1 MKRGFLDLLKSYMS
15 LRLWIGQVHLSLLKC
30 GSFLII
36 LCSLNLPTV
45 WANSEISGYE
55 GTMRADYTE
64 QTDSQSAE
72 LSGNNRA
79 LAYRSREVLSFL
91 DLGLEWGTYAISG
104 KSTLHEVEV
113 SSDYVNL
120 LAGISFHLLP
130 KWIELTLD
138 YGYRLG
144 VDRVK
149 VDRTTASGELDR
161 HKVGGLSEEPFS
173 RVGIRVLLGDN
184 LFVGWIAEQQSQLFD
199 KSKEGLYPRAQS
211 MQSSSLILGYRFGG
225 PGYWR
230 APIRS
235 GKSVSQDPCLMHRI
249 CDPS

>member
-1 MKRGFLDLLKSYMS
+1 M
-15 LRLWIGQVHLSLLKC
+15 
-30 GSFLII
+30 
-36 LCSLNLPTV
+36 T
-45 WANSEISGYE
+45 
-55 GTMRADYTE
+55 ADYTE

-79 LAYRSREVLSFL
+79 LAYRSREVVSFL

-120 LAGISFHLLP
+120 LAGISFQLFP

-149 VDRTTASGELDR
+149 VDRTTSSGELNR

-184 LFVGWIAEQQSQLFD
+184 LFVGWTVEQQTQLFN
-199 KSKEGLYPRAQS
+199 KSKVGVHPNAGS
-211 MQSSSLILGYRFGG
+211 MRGTSLILGYRFGG
-225 PGYWR
+225 PSYWR

-235 GKSVSQDPCLMHRI
+235 GKSKSLDPCLMHLI